1 MQFPP
6 KKADL
11 IIKEISENFHLFK
24 CFQKKACSTRRT
36 YKNGAGNKSR
46 HHFNFFILLSLTAV
60 SRIPM

>member
-24 CFQKKACSTRRT
+24 CFQKKACPAHRATKKWCRE
-36 YKNGAGNKSR
+36 
-46 HHFNFFILLSLTAV
+46 
-60 SRIPM
+60 

>member
-46 HHFNFFILLSLTAV
+46 HHFYFLFFLA
-60 SRIPM
+60 

>member
-24 CFQKKACSTRRT
+24 CFQKMVPGINPDTI
-36 YKNGAGNKSR
+36 
-46 HHFNFFILLSLTAV
+46 FIFILLSLTAV

>member
-24 CFQKKACSTRRT
+24 CFQKKPAQLVAHTKMVPGINPDT
-36 YKNGAGNKSR
+36 ILL
-46 HHFNFFILLSLTAV
+46 FILLSLTAV

>member
-24 CFQKKACSTRRT
+24 CFQKKACSTRRDT
-36 YKNGAGNKSR
+36 KNGAGNKSR
-46 HHFNFFILLSLTAV
+46 HHFYFLFFLA
-60 SRIPM
+60 